1 MIIKHQLKLHLNELI
16 DYVWKH
22 DIKNQKYSSNNGSY
36 VIFDNGAVTKTYI
49 INKNDLF
56 NVDDEIEI
64 TMDSPISHFLEKD
77 IYNNYRE
84 HQNIAIKDLLFLN
97 TTSDI
102 WLINDDDSHILIY
115 KDGKLINQ
123 YQYKTYEYEA
133 NQNKKVYDINRAS
146 GSYPNGE
153 PSQTKPEHH
162 KKQQPDHK
170 NIPTVKTVKTLNGTV
185 MQDYTPISSIR
196 NIKSI
201 GIIGDS
207 VAKGSYASQN
217 FGDMFR
223 EKLNINVENVAESSA
238 TYSTNSD
245 NNMINQSK
253 QIKNKDLVIVQGT
266 DDDWLNG
273 DGVDIGNH
281 DTKNDTYIG
290 AMKEIISNIREQNK
304 NVKIIVMTPTK
315 QAKVNDNGEVIRRDT
330 DKNKKGLS
338 LNDYVT
344 AQVSEAKRLN
354 VALYNAY
361 TDPLINPYDETF
373 RHSSMKD
380 GLHPTKW
387 GHEMI
392 YYKLIQQYYE
402 FFDEGV

>member
-1 MIIKHQLKLHLNELI
+1 M
-16 DYVWKH
+16 
-22 DIKNQKYSSNNGSY
+22 
-36 VIFDNGAVTKTYI
+36 
-49 INKNDLF
+49 
-56 NVDDEIEI
+56 
-64 TMDSPISHFLEKD
+64 
-77 IYNNYRE
+77 
-84 HQNIAIKDLLFLN
+84 
-97 TTSDI
+97 
-102 WLINDDDSHILIY
+102 IY
-115 KDGKLINQ
+115 KDGKLIDK

-153 PSQTKPEHH
+153 PSQTKPDN
-162 KKQQPDHK
+162 KKQQPEHK
-170 NIPTVKTVKTLNGTV
+170 KIPTVKTVKTLNGTV

-223 EKLNINVENVAESSA
+223 EKLNINVENVSESSA

-330 DKNKKGLS
+330 DKNKKGLA

-344 AQVSEAKRLN
+344 AQVSESKRLN

-380 GLHPTKW
+380 GLHLTKW

>member
-115 KDGKLINQ
+115 KDGQLIDK

-146 GSYPNGE
+146 GTYPSGE

-162 KKQQPDHK
+162 KKQPDHK

-207 VAKGSYASQN
+207 VAKGSYSSQN

-238 TYSTNSD
+238 TYSTHSD

-273 DGVDIGNH
+273 DGVEIGNH
-281 DTKNDTYIG
+281 DDKNDTYIG
-290 AMKEIISNIREQNK
+290 AMKEIINNIREQNK

-315 QAKVNDNGEVIRRDT
+315 QAKVNDNGDVIRRDT

>member
-1 MIIKHQLKLHLNELI
+1 MIIKHLLKLHLNELI

-84 HQNIAIKDLLFLN
+84 HRNIAIKDLLFLN

-102 WLINDDDSHILIY
+102 WLINYDDSHILIY
-115 KDGKLINQ
+115 KDGKLIDK
-123 YQYKTYEYEA
+123 YQYKTFEYEA

-146 GSYPNGE
+146 GTYPNGE
-153 PSQTKPEHH
+153 PSQTKPDN
-162 KKQQPDHK
+162 KKQQPEHK
-170 NIPTVKTVKTLNGTV
+170 KIPTVKTVKTLNGTV

-196 NIKSI
+196 NIKSM

-290 AMKEIISNIREQNK
+290 AMKEIITNIREQNK

-315 QAKVNDNGEVIRRDT
+315 QAKVNDNGDVIRRDT

-361 TDPLINPYDETF
+361 TDTLINPYDETF